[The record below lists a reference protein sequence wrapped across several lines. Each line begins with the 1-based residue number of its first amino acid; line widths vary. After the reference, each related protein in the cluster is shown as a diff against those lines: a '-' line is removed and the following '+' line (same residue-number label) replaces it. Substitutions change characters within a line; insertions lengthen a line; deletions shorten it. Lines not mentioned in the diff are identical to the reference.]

1 LIGCYLFAKYG
12 ERDGGKST
20 SPKVDRRC
28 AAAQRICEKQD
39 KAHTARCGAMG
50 MIALCYFNPA
60 PRALRG
66 RVHGMERP
74 EID

>member
-1 LIGCYLFAKYG
+1 
-12 ERDGGKST
+12 
-20 SPKVDRRC
+20 
-28 AAAQRICEKQD
+28 
-39 KAHTARCGAMG
+39 MG